1 MKMKKVY
8 KTAMG
13 KEVDI
18 HQLAL
23 INEKSIALGNANLNA
38 RGDQID
44 SRGNIVKKREDLAQE
59 YYRANP
65 KAVRDNIEISEDVA
79 VQTTQPAQTIKAESK
94 EDFETNTDEN
104 QQEKGK
110 AKKK

>member
-65 KAVRDNIEISEDVA
+65 KAVRDNIEISEDL
-79 VQTTQPAQTIKAESK
+79 TQLDANSVKNNA
-94 EDFETNTDEN
+94 
-104 QQEKGK
+104 EKGK
-110 AKKK
+110 AKRK